1 MDIYRWKYIIVLIK
15 LLLLTVNCQAQYY
28 SKEECDSIENV
39 ASLECENGNY
49 GQAVELMQK
58 VIPSLKKILGENHE
72 EYLISLENLC
82 VYNAYAENY
91 NEAINIIKKVI
102 KIKKTELGEKHT
114 GYASSLQLLALIY
127 GNINKYQEAII
138 EESKALNIIEYN
150 SGSNNIE
157 YAESLDNIGRFNYE
171 IGNYSKAIDFGTRAL
186 NIRKKLFGKK
196 NADYASAL
204 SNISN
209 YYADNG
215 QYSKA
220 IKFANE
226 ALNIKEEIL
235 GANSIE
241 CAYSL
246 GNIARIYRLMG
257 KYEEAKLFYDETLD
271 VAENILE
278 KEHPDYLIWLNNL
291 SVCYYYLNNIGE
303 AIRLANKVL
312 IIRER
317 VLGKNHI
324 DYGMTL
330 HNIAAIMEDIGDV
343 SKAIE
348 LEEEV
353 LNIYQRNLGTLHP
366 EYAEALSNLAYYY
379 SEASNFEKSLYLY
392 QKALSV
398 YENSVGKDNP
408 DYIQC
413 LSDFSDFY
421 SNDGNIQ
428 KAIDTQKEVLRRYA
442 KTIGKDHPNY
452 IMSLRALAHYYDQ
465 KENIDAA
472 IRLMHKALDITSK
485 LYPKSELY
493 YGIIGDLSLLYYQD
507 EKYFRFEKY
516 WREYFEMRKQK
527 MKKEM
532 MNMTSKNRVAWVE
545 DNYNYFKELVP
556 YFAERTNYD
565 LFSDLVYNSALI
577 SKGIIL
583 DTENELSKLLV
594 ESKDSSIV
602 NLYDKLQDNLIF
614 LEELSDNSPTDNVI
628 LDSLEMAIAEIEYQL
643 IDKSKIYGD
652 FTKNL
657 LIDWKQVQDKLAK
670 NDIAIEMIAFPVD
683 NDSTMYC
690 ALTIKKGYEN
700 PKVIPLFEAK
710 QLAKIHPRRYY
721 TSNVISNLVWKPLQE
736 ELSGVKNVYFAPDG
750 ELYNIA
756 IESLKH
762 YNGEGFMF
770 DEWNFY
776 RLSST
781 RELVKIRADKNSSNV
796 ILYGGLDYD
805 ANISDLVLYHG
816 NDDNLYYNSTRSIL
830 DSIGLRAGFAPLE
843 NTLPEVK
850 QIDSLYSAINVPS
863 KLYIG
868 QNGTEYSIKQLSGKK
883 FSNLHI
889 ATHGFYWNESD
900 LNSHIDLKNLS
911 FISIEDKPKFV
922 EDKAMTRSGLLFS
935 GANKVLSHYDSI
947 PEGYEDGIL
956 TAQEISTL
964 DFRGLDLLVLS
975 ACQTGLGE
983 IKGDGIFGLQ
993 RGFKKAGAQT
1003 IMMSLWEVDD
1013 VATQMLMTEF
1023 YKGLTS
1029 GLLKQE
1035 AFLKAQKTVRDHKGK
1050 IDGVYKDFS
1059 NPRYWAAFIIL
1070 DGLY

>member
-1 MDIYRWKYIIVLIK
+1 MMSKCVFILTIIYLFIFSEDCR
-15 LLLLTVNCQAQYY
+15 AQY
-28 SKEECDSIENV
+28 SKEECDSIKNV
-39 ASLECENGNY
+39 ASLEYENGNY
-49 GQAVELMQK
+49 EQAIELLQK
-58 VIPSLKKILGENHE
+58 VIPSLKKILGESHE

-91 NEAINIIKKVI
+91 DEAIDIIKKVI
-102 KIKKTELGEKHT
+102 KIKKTKLGEKHT
-114 GYASSLQLLALIY
+114 EYASSLQLLAFIY

-138 EESKALNIIEYN
+138 EESKALSIIEYN
-150 SGSNNIE
+150 SGNNNIE

-186 NIRKKLFGKK
+186 NIRERLFGKK
-196 NADYASAL
+196 NSDYASAL

-215 QYSKA
+215 RYSKA
-220 IKFANE
+220 IKFATE
-226 ALNIKEEIL
+226 ALKIKEEIL

-241 CAYSL
+241 CAYLL

-257 KYEEAKLFYDETLD
+257 KYEEAKQFYDKTLD

-291 SVCYYYLNNIGE
+291 SVCYYYLNNVGE
-303 AIRLANKVL
+303 AIKLANEVL
-312 IIRER
+312 IIREK
-317 VLGKNHI
+317 VLGKSHI

-330 HNIAAIMEDIGDV
+330 HNIAAFYGDIGNIP
-343 SKAIE
+343 KAIE

-353 LNIYQRNLGTLHP
+353 LNIYQKNLGTSHP

-379 SEASNFEKSLYLY
+379 SEISNFEKSLCLY
-392 QKALSV
+392 QKALSI

-413 LSDFSDFY
+413 LSDLSDFY

-442 KTIGKDHPNY
+442 RTIGKEHPSY
-452 IMSLRALAHYYDQ
+452 IMSLRALAHHYDQ
-465 KENIDAA
+465 KGNIDEA
-472 IRLMHKALDITSK
+472 IRLLHKALDISNK

-493 YGIIGDLSLLYYQD
+493 FGIIGDLSLLYYQD
-507 EKYFRFEKY
+507 EKLSRFEEY

-527 MKKEM
+527 MKKEL
-532 MNMTSKNRVAWVE
+532 MNMTSKNRVSWVD
-545 DNYNYFKELVP
+545 DNYNYFKEWIP
-556 YFAERTNYD
+556 YFAERANYY

-577 SKGIIL
+577 CKGIIL
-583 DTENELSKLLV
+583 DTDDELSKLLV

-602 NLYDKLQDNLIF
+602 DLYNKLQDNLIF
-614 LEELSDNSPTDNVI
+614 LKEQSDNPQTDYLV
-628 LDSLEMAIAEIEYQL
+628 LDSLEMAITEIEYQL

-657 LIDWKQVQDKLAK
+657 SIDWKQVQENLGK
-670 NDIAIEMIAFPVD
+670 NDIAIEMISFPVS

-690 ALTIKKGYEN
+690 ALTVKKDYEN
-700 PKVIPLFEAK
+700 PKMIPLFEAK

-721 TSNVISNLVWKPLQE
+721 TSNIISNFVWKPLE
-736 ELSGVKNVYFAPDG
+736 DELSGVKNVYFAPDG

-762 YNGEGFMF
+762 YNGNGFMF
-770 DEWNFY
+770 EEWNFY

-781 RELVKIRADKNSSNV
+781 RELVKIKSDKNTSNV

-805 ANISDLVLYHG
+805 ANISDLLPYSE
-816 NDDNLYYNSTRSIL
+816 NNDNLHYSSTRSIL

-843 NTLPEVK
+843 STLSEVK
-850 QIDSLYSAINVPS
+850 QIDSLFSIVNVPS
-863 KLYIG
+863 KLYVG
-868 QNGTEYSIKQLSGKK
+868 LDGTEASFKCLSGKR

-889 ATHGFYWNESD
+889 ATHGFYWSESD
-900 LNSHIDLKNLS
+900 LNNNIDLKKLP
-911 FISIEDKPKFV
+911 FISEEDKPKFV

-935 GANKVLSHYDSI
+935 GANKVLTHQDSI
-947 PEGYEDGIL
+947 PKGYEDGIL

-983 IKGDGIFGLQ
+983 IKGDGVFGLQ

-1003 IMMSLWEVDD
+1003 IMMSLWKVDD
-1013 VATQMLMTEF
+1013 FATQMLMTEF
-1023 YKGLTS
+1023 YKGLTD
-1029 GLLKQE
+1029 GLPKQE
-1035 AFLKAQKTVRDHKGK
+1035 AFLKAQKTVRNFKGE

-1059 NPRYWAAFIIL
+1059 NPRYWAAFIML
-1070 DGLY
+1070 DGIY